1 MARPLP
7 PLNALRAFEA
17 AARHLSFTRAAAEL
31 NVTPAAVGH
40 QVKALEDLLGVRLF
54 RRLTRALRL
63 TEAGQAA
70 LPALV
75 DGFDRLAEA
84 ADAMR
89 AHGDSGVLTIS
100 VCPSFGAMWLVPRLE
115 RFRILHPEIEI
126 RIDGTDRLVDLT
138 RDEADVALRYGPG
151 GYEGVRV
158 DWLFDRVNTPVCN
171 PALLQGAHPLRAP
184 QDLRHHT
191 LLHIE
196 WKEAE
201 ASWRMWLLAA
211 GLADIDPTR
220 GAALH
225 HGGDGGAG
233 RPRRPRRGA
242 GQQRPGGRR
251 AWGGAAGQP
260 VRPGTEQAAELF
272 ALSAD
277 PEGRRKPAEDRGVS
291 RLDAG
296 GDARVAAGVGGKK
309 QAAPLAAGGEEDGER
324 RDLSQRSR
332 KSAEVDV

>member
-158 DWLFDRVNTPVCN
+158 DWLFNRVNTPVCS
-171 PALLQGAHPLRAP
+171 PALLEGAHPLRAP
-184 QDLRHHT
+184 QDLRHHS
-191 LLHIE
+191 LLHVE

-220 GAALH
+220 GPRFTMEAMAVQAALDG
-225 HGGDGGAG
+225 HG
-233 RPRRPRRGA
+233 
-242 GQQRPGGRR
+242 
-251 AWGGAAGQP
+251 
-260 VRPGTEQAAELF
+260 V
-272 ALSAD
+272 ALVSNVLVAD
-277 PEGRRKPAEDRGVS
+277 E
-291 RLDAG
+291 
-296 GDARVAAGVGGKK
+296 
-309 QAAPLAAGGEEDGER
+309 LAAGRLVSPFDPGLSKPMSFSHYLLTPKDGASRPKIAAFRDWMLEETRELRPGELGE
-324 RDLSQRSR
+324 S
-332 KSAEVDV
+332 

>member
-89 AHGDSGVLTIS
+89 AHGDTGVLTIS

-158 DWLFDRVNTPVCN
+158 DWLFNRVNTPVCS
-171 PALLQGAHPLRAP
+171 PALLEGAHPLRAP
-184 QDLRHHT
+184 QDLRHHS
-191 LLHIE
+191 LLHVE

-211 GLADIDPTR
+211 GLAEIDPTR
-220 GAALH
+220 GPRFTMEAMAVQAALDG
-225 HGGDGGAG
+225 HG
-233 RPRRPRRGA
+233 
-242 GQQRPGGRR
+242 
-251 AWGGAAGQP
+251 
-260 VRPGTEQAAELF
+260 V
-272 ALSAD
+272 ALVSNVLVAD
-277 PEGRRKPAEDRGVS
+277 E
-291 RLDAG
+291 
-296 GDARVAAGVGGKK
+296 
-309 QAAPLAAGGEEDGER
+309 LAAGRLVSPFDPGLSKPMSFSHYLLTPKDGTSRPKIAAFRDWMLEETRELR
-324 RDLSQRSR
+324 P
-332 KSAEVDV
+332 E